1 MNDSPNDAWPTAIMG
16 LLVCSVICY
25 TLIKRF
31 WPASMVGGVLASL
44 LNVLWEMWR
53 ADFALRPVDILFWLP
68 GMFVEGFLLATT
80 VCCVVGVSFKVARRR
95 RKKIDDGYSD
105 QGIGRT

>member
-1 MNDSPNDAWPTAIMG
+1 MNASPNEAWLPAIMG
-16 LLVCSVICY
+16 LLMCSVICH

-80 VCCVVGVSFKVARRR
+80 VCCVVGVPFKVARRQR
-95 RKKIDDGYSD
+95 EKTDTSFSD
-105 QGIGRT
+105 HGAGRT